1 MSPGYI
7 LRTDGT
13 VIFKGFC
20 LGEFGHLTGA
30 WHLPHCGR
38 PRCNRIPHLAPTFYR
53 SIAQYAYMYKN
64 RERKR
69 ERSCK
74 KRWKR
79 NIGTSMLLKYITP
92 PKNQPATNCLFSLY
106 LNIRVFSTKKKTTP
120 KTLHTGIFK
129 TNILLGPI
137 TAAGVAEAFQGLHQ
151 FLNIREFL
159 VGWFTFAGITEEIRW
174 NARLQLGNPEMKKPC
189 IYMKTGYWQN
199 RGHWKDMFSRSCLT
213 PTPLCCQQLPKQE
226 TAWKGANI
234 YIYTYH
240 IYNYIYEKWYAQ
252 KKLLFF
258 VYFCGPGNH
267 IYIYVYM
274 YI

>member
-1 MSPGYI
+1 MQFS
-7 LRTDGT
+7 LRITCLRDT
-13 VIFKGFC
+13 YCERTERSFSRVFC

-199 RGHWKDMFSRSCLT
+199 RGSLKRHV
-213 PTPLCCQQLPKQE
+213 LPFLFDAYPALLSAASK
-226 TAWKGANI
+226 TGNSMKRCKYI
-234 YIYTYH
+234 YIYISY
-240 IYNYIYEKWYAQ
+240 
-252 KKLLFF
+252 L
-258 VYFCGPGNH
+258 
-267 IYIYVYM
+267 
-274 YI
+274 